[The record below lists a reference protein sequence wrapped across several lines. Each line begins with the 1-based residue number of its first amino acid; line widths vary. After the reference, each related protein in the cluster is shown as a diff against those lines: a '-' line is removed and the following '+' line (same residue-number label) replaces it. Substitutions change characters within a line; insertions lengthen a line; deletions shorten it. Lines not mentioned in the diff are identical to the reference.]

1 MSITE
6 LRDLISSQVFTLEK
20 AKTRGMMVNHE
31 TQRLQNV
38 LMNHVNDIVSALEY
52 AVTAQD
58 TIDRLS
64 IEVENSDAELQDK
77 DDEIAALKEKLN
89 GKKVA
94 GKRAEMPVV
103 DESVE

>member
-58 TIDRLS
+58 TIDRLTV
-64 IEVENSDAELQDK
+64 EVENSDAELQDK
-77 DDEIAALKEKLN
+77 DDEIKSLKEALEAKKPV
-89 GKKVA
+89 GKK
-94 GKRAEMPVV
+94 KN
-103 DESVE
+103 SVE